1 MKNHIERQ
9 AKRVKSGFT
18 LIELL
23 VVIAIIA
30 ILAAILFPVFGRAR
44 ENARRSSCQSN
55 LKQLGL
61 GMMQYTQD
69 YDEYLPC
76 GTQGTSASMGGG
88 WSGQIFPYVKS
99 AQIFACPN
107 EQGRPNVAAPAGTTY
122 YSYRY
127 NLGILRELNNAAGQ
141 TFANMKKISA
151 FNATSKTIML
161 YEGGSYAFTMTDTEN
176 QSAIGN
182 GREVDTNGWGVP
194 AGTLMFPQAG
204 WINGQS
210 PKATSRHLEGS
221 NYLAVDGHV
230 KWFRPESISYGF
242 RANSETSAAVLDGG
256 SGTLFAEG
264 TAYSGADA
272 HALTMSY
279 R

>member
-1 MKNHIERQ
+1 MKNHTKRQ
-9 AKRVKSGFT
+9 IATVKSGFT

-69 YDEYLPC
+69 YDELLPC
-76 GTQGTSASMGGG
+76 GIQGTSAAMGAG
-88 WSGQIFPYVKS
+88 WSGQILPYVKS
-99 AQIFACPN
+99 AQVFVCPN
-107 EQGRPNVAAPAGTTY
+107 EQGRPNVSAPAGTTY

-127 NLGILRELNNAAGQ
+127 NLGILRDNGSAAGQ

-151 FNATSKTIML
+151 FNATSKTVML
-161 YEGGSYAFTMTDTEN
+161 YEGGSYAFTMNDTEN
-176 QSAIGN
+176 QSAVGN
-182 GREVDTNGWGVP
+182 GRDVDTTGFGVP
-194 AGTLMFPQAG
+194 SGSLMFPQAG
-204 WINGQS
+204 WIMTQN
-210 PKATSRHLEGS
+210 PKATERHLEGS

-230 KWFRPESISYGF
+230 KWFRTDSISYGF
-242 RANSETSAAVLDGG
+242 RANTETSAAVFSGG
-256 SGTLFAEG
+256 TGSLYAEG
-264 TAYSGADA
+264 TGYGGADA
-272 HALTMSY
+272 HAMTMSY